1 MSFSASKCASFD
13 RNHIQVGINR
23 PAPETEIAYE
33 DHAVGL
39 HVGSKL
45 GPAAGQTVEIRPIFL
60 HIYVYMQKKMDLSY
74 NEEIGHPDLQNNT
87 ESLTI
92 LNPADNI

>member
-1 MSFSASKCASFD
+1 MGRIRISRMSFSASKCASFD

-33 DHAVGL
+33 DNAVGL

-45 GPAAGQTVEIRPIFL
+45 RPAAGQTVALPT
-60 HIYVYMQKKMDLSY
+60 
-74 NEEIGHPDLQNNT
+74 N
-87 ESLTI
+87 
-92 LNPADNI
+92 